1 MKQLGIKHWYKDE
14 DYLTASYRL
23 ASQPT
28 VNIEGLVSGYTG
40 PGGKTVLPGRA
51 EAKLDLRLVPD
62 MTREEA
68 ERKLKAHLAKRGFS
82 DIIVNVSGGYSPT
95 ETDENSVLVQSQM
108 ATLRKADIPF
118 AINPRQAGSWP
129 GVTFTGPP
137 LKLPAVGFG
146 IGTGAGAHAPDEWY
160 LIDSSNPKVG
170 GLDES
175 AMFYVDYLY
184 ELADM
189 AGKAGG
195 AAQRGK

>member
-1 MKQLGIKHWYKDE
+1 
-14 DYLTASYRL
+14 
-23 ASQPT
+23 

-51 EAKLDLRLVPD
+51 EAKLDLRLVPN

-68 ERKLKAHLAKRGFS
+68 EAKLKAHLAKRGFG

-95 ETDENSVLVQSQM
+95 ETDENSMLVRSQM
-108 ATLRKADIPF
+108 AALKQARVPYSLNA
-118 AINPRQAGSWP
+118 RQAGSWP

-137 LKLPAVGFG
+137 LKLAAVGFG
-146 IGTGAGAHAPDEWY
+146 LGAGGGAHAPDEWY
-160 LIDSSNPKVG
+160 LIDSKDPTVA

-184 ELADM
+184 NLATM
-189 AGKAGG
+189 AGQSGG
-195 AAQRGK
+195 RKGQRGR